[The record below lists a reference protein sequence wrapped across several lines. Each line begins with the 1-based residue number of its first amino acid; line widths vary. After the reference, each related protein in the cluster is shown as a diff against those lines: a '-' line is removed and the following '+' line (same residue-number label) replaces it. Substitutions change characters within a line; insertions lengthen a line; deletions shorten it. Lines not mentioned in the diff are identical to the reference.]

1 MTKTGWVD
9 FSTKV
14 KTSESTFNQPIA
26 GTSLGQGTY
35 EGATI
40 TGIEP
45 GTNPDYPSMKV
56 VWEKD
61 GATRSD
67 NIFFLNYDK
76 DGFSI
81 PYLSLA
87 TAIVSDLVLR
97 QKFFGKAAPANGS
110 LFNSLVGS
118 KATITIGYKKVNEM
132 DKKFKIINLN
142 DGMYRIVDLF
152 DGETVPEGLE
162 PAYETYEAAKEAI
175 DENGLKLSYLNV
187 LRVKPVADE
196 EILAAQTKH
205 IEDVLNAHTKPK
217 VVESEGF

>member
-35 EGATI
+35 EEATI

-45 GTNPDYPSMKV
+45 GKNPEYPSMKLI
-56 VWEKD
+56 WEKD

-81 PYLSLA
+81 PYLALA
-87 TAIVSDLVLR
+87 TALVGDIKVR
-97 QKFFGKAAPANGS
+97 QEFFGKAAPADGS

-152 DGETVPEGLE
+152 DGETIPEGLE
-162 PAYETYEAAKEAI
+162 PAYDSYEAAKDAI
-175 DENGLKLSYLNV
+175 DENGLALSYLNV
-187 LRVKPVADE
+187 LRVKPVANK
-196 EILAAQTKH
+196 EILEEQTQH
-205 IEDVLNAHTKPK
+205 IQGILEGANKPK
-217 VVESEGF
+217 VADSEGF

>member
-9 FSTKV
+9 FSTKI
-14 KTSESTFNQPIA
+14 KTSESTFSQPIA

-35 EGATI
+35 EEATI

-45 GTNPDYPSMKV
+45 GSNPEYPSMKV
-56 VWEKD
+56 IWEKD

-67 NIFFLNYDK
+67 NVFFLNYDK
-76 DGFSI
+76 DGYST
-81 PYLSLA
+81 PYLALA
-87 TAIVSDLVLR
+87 TALVSDIQLR
-97 QKFFGKAAPANGS
+97 QKFFGEAAPANGS

-152 DGETVPEGLE
+152 DGETIPEGLE
-162 PAYETYEAAKEAI
+162 PAYDTYEAAKEAI

-187 LRVKPVADE
+187 TRVKPIVNK
-196 EILAAQTKH
+196 EILAEQTQH
-205 IEDVLNAHTKPK
+205 IKDILEGANKPK
-217 VVESEGF
+217 VVDSEGF